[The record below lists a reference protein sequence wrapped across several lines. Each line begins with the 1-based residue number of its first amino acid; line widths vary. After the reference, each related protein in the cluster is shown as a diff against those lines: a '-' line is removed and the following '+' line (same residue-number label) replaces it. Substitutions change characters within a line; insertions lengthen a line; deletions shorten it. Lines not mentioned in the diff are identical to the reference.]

1 MKFLILSENSNGTWP
16 YLHFRGMGPF
26 EIRRRLEQRNIPSTI
41 IEWFTHWDNSQLKN
55 CISSWFDKEEHPII
69 AISTP
74 FYPGDIYKIRDV
86 LFWARE
92 QYPKLKV
99 IHGGSRTYDESLK
112 DVIDVFFLGRSMQMF
127 DAWLDNK
134 DLDLYKKYSTPLV
147 LVNDFVKDSIDTPI
161 LPILNNT
168 DCLINSDI
176 LGFELGIGC
185 RFNCTFCNYELRN
198 ARTTTLLNSKDL
210 SKYLEYCYQQFG
222 ITNFYAADDT
232 INESD
237 EKLTILAEA
246 VEQLSFKPNISCF
259 ARLDML
265 SARPQQMDLLER
277 IQFLSIFFG
286 IESFNTDASKQ
297 VRKRSGIGDVYA
309 TLEELKQ
316 RCPNTF
322 TVGGLIIGLN
332 GDSKESIINSTKL
345 VIEKQLL
352 DAIQVYPLSITR
364 SSSLSDQSFQSDI
377 DSNPAKFNYKI
388 KKIEGQLHRENPST
402 EVYHWESD
410 WIDLTGANELCLEIF
425 NMYKNKISDLNHLE
439 YLGAHS
445 LGLVQNKVLPLS
457 WKDHAQSRSEKLK
470 KNYIVEK
477 IKQFK

>member
-1 MKFLILSENSNGTWP
+1 M
-16 YLHFRGMGPF
+16 
-26 EIRRRLEQRNIPSTI
+26 EINLEM
-41 IEWFTHWDNSQLKN
+41 
-55 CISSWFDKEEHPII
+55 
-69 AISTP
+69 
-74 FYPGDIYKIRDV
+74 
-86 LFWARE
+86 
-92 QYPKLKV
+92 LKV
-99 IHGGSRTYDESLK
+99 IRFLRRQIKSMNSQILEVTNNYSLASC
-112 DVIDVFFLGRSMQMF
+112 LE
-127 DAWLDNK
+127 
-134 DLDLYKKYSTPLV
+134 
-147 LVNDFVKDSIDTPI
+147 VNDIVKDSIDTPI

-237 EKLTILAEA
+237 EKLIILAEA

-364 SSSLSDQSFQSDI
+364 SSSL
-377 DSNPAKFNYKI
+377 
-388 KKIEGQLHRENPST
+388 L
-402 EVYHWESD
+402 
-410 WIDLTGANELCLEIF
+410 
-425 NMYKNKISDLNHLE
+425 
-439 YLGAHS
+439 S
-445 LGLVQNKVLPLS
+445 LI
-457 WKDHAQSRSEKLK
+457 H
-470 KNYIVEK
+470 I
-477 IKQFK
+477 